1 MLYFEG
7 TPADRIYVVEA
18 GRVRLYKASSNGH
31 ITTLDVLGPGEVF
44 GALAPLEQDTYP
56 ASAEVVQAGSAW
68 YLPSGTFARILG
80 RYVREE
86 HVTTLEEAVRKMSS
100 AVAILRILS
109 RRLRHAHERL
119 RAFAHDPAPARLA
132 QVLLEAAREGSARV
146 TRRALAESAGTTV
159 ETAIRVLRR
168 FERAGLI
175 NGSVGEIEVLD
186 AEGLGRIASGDKRS

>member
-68 YLPSGTFARILG
+68 YLPSGTFARILA
-80 RYVREE
+80 EE
-86 HVTTLEEAVRKMSS
+86 PRIAVE
-100 AVAILRILS
+100 ILRILS

>member
-68 YLPSGTFARILG
+68 YLPSGTFARILA
-80 RYVREE
+80 EE
-86 HVTTLEEAVRKMSS
+86 PRIAVE
-100 AVAILRILS
+100 ILRILS

-175 NGSVGEIEVLD
+175 HGSVGEIEVLD